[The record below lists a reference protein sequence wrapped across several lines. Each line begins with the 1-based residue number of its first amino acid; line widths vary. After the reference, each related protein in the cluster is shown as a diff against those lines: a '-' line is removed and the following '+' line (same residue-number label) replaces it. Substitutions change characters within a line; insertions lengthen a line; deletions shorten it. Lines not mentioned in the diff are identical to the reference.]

1 MPGTAL
7 TPTQKD
13 NCIPLILIRRTLETP
28 GAESRS
34 IHGYTLLLPA
44 GWSMAFWNSLIYTG
58 TRVGGQRERQTQAY
72 EAGTGY
78 FPRDY
83 PSSSAYKEW
92 AAKKASEEEAVWLRK
107 PPAKRVNYGKLGVRN
122 PWQADWEAV
131 LGLKKAKSFIQPQ
144 AGEKSNNKKKGKKKD
159 KGQAG
164 KFVTTQRSDDQLN
177 VDDARV
183 EDDQVL
189 IGISKDSKGME
200 ICEPEVKPWLFRGF
214 DVTRILELLDQGNTG
229 SELLAEINRL
239 RQKRSFE
246 PLSSSITGDDL
257 FNHALVNVKVIMFK
271 EGVPED
277 MAMIYRVSDEEAT
290 TWEQLMVGN
299 RTTVTPLQVVLELN

>member
-1 MPGTAL
+1 
-7 TPTQKD
+7 
-13 NCIPLILIRRTLETP
+13 
-28 GAESRS
+28 
-34 IHGYTLLLPA
+34 
-44 GWSMAFWNSLIYTG
+44 MAFWNSLIYTG

-72 EAGTGY
+72 EAGTAY

-92 AAKKASEEEAVWLRK
+92 AAKKASEEEAVWLGK
-107 PPAKRVNYGKLGVRN
+107 PPAKRVSYGKLGVRS
-122 PWQADWEAV
+122 PWQADWEVV
-131 LGLKKAKSFIQPQ
+131 LGLKEAEPFIQPQ
-144 AGEKSNNKKKGKKKD
+144 AGAKSNNKKNGKKD
-159 KGQAG
+159 KGQAEE
-164 KFVTTQRSDDQLN
+164 FATTQRGDDH
-177 VDDARV
+177 VDDARA
-183 EDDQVL
+183 EDDQIL

-200 ICEPEVKPWLFRGF
+200 ICEPEVKPWLFRCF
-214 DVTRILELLDQGNTG
+214 DVTRILELLDQGNPG

-257 FNHALVNVKVIMFK
+257 LNHALVNVKVIMFR

-290 TWEQLMVGN
+290 MWEQLIVGN
-299 RTTVTPLQVVLELN
+299 RTRVTPLQVVLELD